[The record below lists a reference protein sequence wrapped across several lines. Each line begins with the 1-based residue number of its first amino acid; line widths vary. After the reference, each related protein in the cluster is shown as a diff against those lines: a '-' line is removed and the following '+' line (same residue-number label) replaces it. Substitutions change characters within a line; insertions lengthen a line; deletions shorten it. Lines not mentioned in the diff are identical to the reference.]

1 MHKLVSVVVTIQM
14 GLSESSVPRLSSAVE
29 QQLTRRPNPDRST
42 RSQKI
47 AVPDR
52 FTGALTTKQA
62 YELLLP
68 SSQMDKNCPPPPP
81 TPEDTFFCW
90 LLSKERLPTKQK
102 RTCMLRQLSHP
113 QLVISVDSTME
124 RPATLYLLC
133 PFTCNFWAALFID
146 PGISDVRDVGCICPL
161 QLQPYRWRT
170 IGPSFFFF
178 WEPSDLLLALLV
190 VYVEPLTRCHLQKW
204 ATFPTTTP
212 STLFWWS

>member
-68 SSQMDKNCPPPPP
+68 SSEMDKNCPPPPHPRRYIFLLASIKRAP
-81 TPEDTFFCW
+81 TNKTKKNLHAKTIVSSPTCDICGLNDGTASHLIPAVPFHLQ
-90 LLSKERLPTKQK
+90 LLGSPLYWPWNLWCTRCRLHLP
-102 RTCMLRQLSHP
+102 
-113 QLVISVDSTME
+113 
-124 RPATLYLLC
+124 PATATI
-133 PFTCNFWAALFID
+133 PVAHH
-146 PGISDVRDVGCICPL
+146 
-161 QLQPYRWRT
+161 RT
-170 IGPSFFFF
+170 FFFFF